1 MDAAIEAAKTALES
15 AREPFAVRSGQ
26 DGPASPVAQVPQ
38 APQVSQAAQEPPAAA
53 GADAADARPTVSLPV
68 IPRPRPGLPA
78 DSSSARARARA
89 RRQAAAARRPPPGP
103 GGARHPPRRMRGML
117 VTPWFAAGAGF
128 VIAAALALNS
138 PHTVLT
144 YKPNMAPCAG
154 ARCQD
159 PGALPTTRPKVQ
171 LNQARPAQVSTPPS
185 RTRHHRTTP
194 PAGPLVGFREVSQ
207 HNGEFAA
214 IITIPA
220 QQAQRG
226 WNLRFRFPG
235 RHVTSVWGALWH
247 ASPSGDG
254 GLASILQPL
263 QHTGPGEGHQGP
275 PGQQDGPGQNRDSGH
290 RGGSGEPGSSAQNG
304 LADGGYRRDL
314 RFLIT
319 VQGAP
324 VTPVGCVLNQRACHF
339 G

>member
-15 AREPFAVRSGQ
+15 AHEPFAASPEQ
-26 DGPASPVAQVPQ
+26 DAPASPVTQISP
-38 APQVSQAAQEPPAAA
+38 AAQESQAVQESPAAA
-53 GADAADARPTVSLPV
+53 AADAADAQPTVSLPV
-68 IPRPRPGLPA
+68 ISLPRPGLPA
-78 DSSSARARARA
+78 SSSARARARA

-103 GGARHPPRRMRGML
+103 GAGRRPPRRMRGML

-144 YKPNMAPCAG
+144 YKPNMVPCAG
-154 ARCQD
+154 ARCQG
-159 PGALPTTRPKVQ
+159 PGALPTARPKVA
-171 LNQARPAQVSTPPS
+171 LKQARPAEVSTPPS
-185 RTRHHRTTP
+185 RTHHHRTAS
-194 PAGPLVGFREVSQ
+194 PASTLVGFHEVWQ

-220 QQAQRG
+220 QQAQHG
-226 WNLRFRFPG
+226 WSLRFRFPG

-247 ASPSGDG
+247 ASASGDG

-263 QHTGPGEGHQGP
+263 QRTGPGDGNQGP
-275 PGQQDGPGQNRDSGH
+275 PGQQGGPGQNGDSG
-290 RGGSGEPGSSAQNG
+290 RSSGQDGPAE
-304 LADGGYRRDL
+304 GGYPQDL
-314 RFLIT
+314 RFLVT

-324 VTPVGCVLNQRACHF
+324 VTPVGCVLNQHACRF

>member
-1 MDAAIEAAKTALES
+1 MDAAIEAAKAALES
-15 AREPFAVRSGQ
+15 AREPFPARSEE
-26 DGPASPVAQVPQ
+26 DGPASPVTQLSR
-38 APQVSQAAQEPPAAA
+38 APQVSQAAQEPPATAA
-53 GADAADARPTVSLPV
+53 ADAADAQPTVSLPV
-68 IPRPRPGLPA
+68 IPLPRPGLPA
-78 DSSSARARARA
+78 DSNSARARARA

-103 GGARHPPRRMRGML
+103 GPARRPPRRMRGML

-144 YKPNMAPCAG
+144 YKPNMVPCAG
-154 ARCQD
+154 TRCQE
-159 PGALPTTRPKVQ
+159 PGALATTRPKVQ
-171 LNQARPAQVSTPPS
+171 LKQARPAQVSTPPS
-185 RTRHHRTTP
+185 RSRHHRTTSA
-194 PAGPLVGFREVSQ
+194 AGVLVGYREVWQ

-220 QQAQRG
+220 QQAQHG

-263 QHTGPGEGHQGP
+263 QHTGPGDGHQGP
-275 PGQQDGPGQNRDSGH
+275 PGQQGGPGQNGGSGH
-290 RGGSGEPGSSAQNG
+290 DGGFGEPGSSGQNG
-304 LADGGYRRDL
+304 LADGGYPEDL
-314 RFLIT
+314 RFLVT
-319 VQGAP
+319 VEGDPA
-324 VTPVGCVLNQRACHF
+324 TPVGCVLNQHACHF